1 MKRKLPALLC
11 ALALI
16 LSLAGCVIST
26 PDTVGTIG
34 DVEITS
40 GLYLLAQ
47 YNAYQSAANL
57 ASSDQDAANVKSF
70 LKETITTDPARG
82 ETATVSDY
90 IADQTQKNLDLYA
103 AVESRF
109 DELGGQLTAAEES
122 QADSYASQLKALYA
136 AVESRFAELGG
147 QLTEAE
153 ESQAD
158 SYASQ
163 LMDQYADTYKANG
176 IGLETLKRFE
186 RILLKSNDLLE
197 LVYGQNGETPVS
209 DADLTSHLE
218 TSMYE
223 LAYYTVPLYNTSTYA
238 FADDDQKAELL
249 SLAQAAVDSYNATAP
264 DDAASQFA
272 AFNAA
277 ASNALSGI
285 YAVLDST
292 VPDDSTTSLQTELL
306 GNSTLDSTFTAEGSA
321 DAIRALHC
329 GAAVAVQYSSLSLI
343 MAVRLDPLDG
353 SSLDAV
359 RSQVLSDLKSD
370 ELADALADYGAS
382 MEHHLDAPAMN
393 KLPAS
398 KIEPASSSNR

>member
-1 MKRKLPALLC
+1 MKHKLLALLC
-11 ALALI
+11 AAALAFG
-16 LSLAGCVIST
+16 LAGCVLST
-26 PDTVGTIG
+26 PDTVGSIG
-34 DVEITS
+34 NVEISS

-47 YNAYQSAANL
+47 YNAYQSAAKL
-57 ASSDQDAANVKSF
+57 ASSDQDSTNVKSF
-70 LKETITTDPARG
+70 LKETITTDADSG
-82 ETATVSDY
+82 ETAAVSDY
-90 IADQTQKNLDLYA
+90 VAQKTQENLELYA
-103 AVESRF
+103 AVETRF
-109 DELGGQLTAAEES
+109 D
-122 QADSYASQLKALYA
+122 
-136 AVESRFAELGG
+136 ELGG

-153 ESQAD
+153 EAQAD

-163 LMDQYADTYKANG
+163 LMDQYGDTYKANG
-176 IGLETLKRFE
+176 IGLETLQRFE

-223 LAYYTVPLYNTSTYA
+223 LAYYAIPLYNTSTYA
-238 FADDDQKAELL
+238 FADDDQKAKML

-264 DDAASQFA
+264 DDAAAQFA

-306 GNSTLDSTFTAEGSA
+306 GNSTLDSTFTTEGSA

-329 GAAVAVQYSSLSLI
+329 GDAVAVQYSSLSLI

-393 KLPAS
+393 KLPVS
-398 KIEPASSSNR
+398 KVEPASSSNR

>member
-1 MKRKLPALLC
+1 
-11 ALALI
+11 
-16 LSLAGCVIST
+16 
-26 PDTVGTIG
+26 
-34 DVEITS
+34 
-40 GLYLLAQ
+40 
-47 YNAYQSAANL
+47 
-57 ASSDQDAANVKSF
+57 
-70 LKETITTDPARG
+70 
-82 ETATVSDY
+82 
-90 IADQTQKNLDLYA
+90 
-103 AVESRF
+103 
-109 DELGGQLTAAEES
+109 
-122 QADSYASQLKALYA
+122 
-136 AVESRFAELGG
+136 
-147 QLTEAE
+147 
-153 ESQAD
+153 
-158 SYASQ
+158 
-163 LMDQYADTYKANG
+163 MDQYADTYKANG

-223 LAYYTVPLYNTSTYA
+223 LAYYAIPLYNTSTYA
-238 FADDDQKAELL
+238 FANDDQKAEML

-264 DDAASQFA
+264 DDAAAQFA

-292 VPDDSTTSLQTELL
+292 VPDNSTTSLQTELL
-306 GNSTLDSTFTAEGSA
+306 GNSTLDSTFTTEGSA

-329 GAAVAVQYSSLSLI
+329 GDAVAVQYSSLSLI

>member
-1 MKRKLPALLC
+1 MKKKLPALLC

-70 LKETITTDPARG
+70 LKETITTDPDSG

-90 IADQTQKNLDLYA
+90 IADQTQKNLELYA

-109 DELGGQLTAAEES
+109 D
-122 QADSYASQLKALYA
+122 
-136 AVESRFAELGG
+136 ELGG

-163 LMDQYADTYKANG
+163 LMDQYADAYKANG

-223 LAYYTVPLYNTSTYA
+223 LAYYAIPLYNTSTYA
-238 FADDDQKAELL
+238 FADDDQKAEML

-264 DDAASQFA
+264 DDAAAQFT

-292 VPDDSTTSLQTELL
+292 VPADSTTSLQTELL

-329 GAAVAVQYSSLSLI
+329 GDAVAVQYSSLSLI

-398 KIEPASSSNR
+398 KVEPASSSKS

>member
-70 LKETITTDPARG
+70 LKETITTDSDSG

-109 DELGGQLTAAEES
+109 DELGGQLT
-122 QADSYASQLKALYA
+122 
-136 AVESRFAELGG
+136 
-147 QLTEAE
+147 EAE

-163 LMDQYADTYKANG
+163 LMDQYADAYKANG

-223 LAYYTVPLYNTSTYA
+223 LAYYAIPLYNTSTYA
-238 FADDDQKAELL
+238 FANDDQKAEML

-264 DDAASQFA
+264 DDAAAQFA

-292 VPDDSTTSLQTELL
+292 VPADSTTSLQTELL

-329 GAAVAVQYSSLSLI
+329 GDAVAVQYSSLSLI

>member
-1 MKRKLPALLC
+1 MKKKLPALLC

-34 DVEITS
+34 DMEITS

-70 LKETITTDPARG
+70 LKETITTDPDSG

-90 IADQTQKNLDLYA
+90 IADQTQKNLELYA

-109 DELGGQLTAAEES
+109 D
-122 QADSYASQLKALYA
+122 
-136 AVESRFAELGG
+136 ELGG

-163 LMDQYADTYKANG
+163 LMDQYADAYKANG

-223 LAYYTVPLYNTSTYA
+223 LAYYAIPLYNTSTYA
-238 FADDDQKAELL
+238 FADDDQKAEML
-249 SLAQAAVDSYNATAP
+249 SLAQAAVDSYNAAAP
-264 DDAASQFA
+264 DDAAAQFA

-306 GNSTLDSTFTAEGSA
+306 GSSTLDSAFTAEGSA

-329 GAAVAVQYSSLSLI
+329 GDAVAVQYSSLSLI

>member
-1 MKRKLPALLC
+1 MKKKLPALLC

-34 DVEITS
+34 DMEITS

-70 LKETITTDPARG
+70 LKETITTDPDSG

-90 IADQTQKNLDLYA
+90 IADQTQKNLELYA

-109 DELGGQLTAAEES
+109 D
-122 QADSYASQLKALYA
+122 
-136 AVESRFAELGG
+136 ELGG

-163 LMDQYADTYKANG
+163 LMDQYADAYKANG

-238 FADDDQKAELL
+238 FADDDQKAEML

-264 DDAASQFA
+264 DGAAAQFT

-292 VPDDSTTSLQTELL
+292 VPADSTTSLQTELL

-329 GAAVAVQYSSLSLI
+329 GDAVAVQYSSLSLI

-398 KIEPASSSNR
+398 KVEPASSSNR

>member
-1 MKRKLPALLC
+1 MKKKLPALFC

-34 DVEITS
+34 DMEITS

-70 LKETITTDPARG
+70 LKETITTDPDSG

-90 IADQTQKNLDLYA
+90 IADQTQKNLELYA

-109 DELGGQLTAAEES
+109 D
-122 QADSYASQLKALYA
+122 
-136 AVESRFAELGG
+136 ELGG

-176 IGLETLKRFE
+176 IGLETLKHFE

-238 FADDDQKAELL
+238 FADDDQKAEML

-264 DDAASQFA
+264 DDAAAQFA
-272 AFNAA
+272 AFNTA

-292 VPDDSTTSLQTELL
+292 VPADSTTSLQTELL
-306 GNSTLDSTFTAEGSA
+306 GSSTLDSTFTAEGSA

-329 GAAVAVQYSSLSLI
+329 GDAVAVQYSSLSLI

>member
-1 MKRKLPALLC
+1 MKKKLPALLC

-70 LKETITTDPARG
+70 LKETITTDPDSG

-109 DELGGQLTAAEES
+109 DELGGQLT
-122 QADSYASQLKALYA
+122 
-136 AVESRFAELGG
+136 
-147 QLTEAE
+147 EAE

-163 LMDQYADTYKANG
+163 LMDQYADTYKTNG

-209 DADLTSHLE
+209 DTDLTSHLE

-223 LAYYTVPLYNTSTYA
+223 LAYYAIPLYNTSTYA
-238 FADDDQKAELL
+238 FADDDQKAEML

-264 DDAASQFA
+264 DDAAAQFA

-329 GAAVAVQYSSLSLI
+329 GDAVAVQYSSLSLI